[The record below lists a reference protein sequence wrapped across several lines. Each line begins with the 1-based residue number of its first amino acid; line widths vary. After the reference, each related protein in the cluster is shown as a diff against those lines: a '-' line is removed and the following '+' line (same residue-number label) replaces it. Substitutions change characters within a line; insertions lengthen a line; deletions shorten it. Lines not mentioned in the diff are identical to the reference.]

1 MESLATRN
9 PSVVPAN
16 VYVLL
21 RVSEILS
28 SVKVAAYI
36 DPWTRSQEDQLDFV
50 ALGGYTVTL

>member
-1 MESLATRN
+1 MESLAIRN
-9 PSVVPAN
+9 PSVVLAN

-21 RVSEILS
+21 RVSKILG

-50 ALGGYTVTL
+50 TLGGYTVTP